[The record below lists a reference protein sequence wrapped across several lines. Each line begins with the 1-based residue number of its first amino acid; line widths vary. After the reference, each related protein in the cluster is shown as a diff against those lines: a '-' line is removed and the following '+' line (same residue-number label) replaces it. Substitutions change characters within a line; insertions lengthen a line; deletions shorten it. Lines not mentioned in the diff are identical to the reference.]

1 MSDPRATCFPRW
13 PTWEPDA
20 EKEPEMMLAVKGAK
34 APETDYPVDP
44 KDIPI
49 RMQHFTDARGA
60 FYVILY
66 WPGDVKFQS
75 GETKKSKW
83 FSAKHYGDVATCK
96 EVAYTYFMGRR
107 RAGLPK
113 RKSGSGP
120 LRDEVDPRDG
130 LWYHGGRNHTF
141 VVWSSMKEFS
151 AEVDHGVRMV
161 HWNPYTET
169 LDKPEEY
176 CACCEPVCGVAPQAY
191 RYRCLGHIHE
201 EDVGLMFQDR
211 DPRAGGG
218 QERRDACLEAWRDR
232 PIAVED
238 PFGDV

>member
-1 MSDPRATCFPRW
+1 MGESLGPGQLSTWIGGMSDPRATCFPRW

-96 EVAYTYFMGRR
+96 EVA
-107 RAGLPK
+107 L
-113 RKSGSGP
+113 S
-120 LRDEVDPRDG
+120 LI
-130 LWYHGGRNHTF
+130 
-141 VVWSSMKEFS
+141 
-151 AEVDHGVRMV
+151 
-161 HWNPYTET
+161 
-169 LDKPEEY
+169 
-176 CACCEPVCGVAPQAY
+176 
-191 RYRCLGHIHE
+191 HI
-201 EDVGLMFQDR
+201 
-211 DPRAGGG
+211 
-218 QERRDACLEAWRDR
+218 
-232 PIAVED
+232 
-238 PFGDV
+238 